1 MRWLALSVVSSV
13 VLLAACGSSKKCD
26 ASTCTGCCDSTGS
39 CKGGTDNAACGKN
52 GAACAACSSSQTCT
66 ASACTASA
74 TDAGSD
80 AGLGVDAYCN
90 PGAGVQCASPLSC
103 FNLGGGDGG
112 VCSEVC
118 AGSCP
123 AGSSCVS
130 LGPVSGC
137 VVTCSAPG
145 DCGAGETCAT
155 LPGGS
160 NACIPDCRVHADVC
174 GAGTT
179 CTFGICAQVG
189 NQTFGQACNG
199 PDAGACSQGLT
210 CLRFTQ
216 AAPEGFCSQACSGA
230 SPCPV
235 SPAGAACD
243 VTVTGAGTFCAF
255 PCAGP
260 DAGCPAGLSCQPTG
274 GTGSA
279 CQ

>member
-1 MRWLALSVVSSV
+1 MRGLALYAVCAA
-13 VLLAACGSSKKCD
+13 VLLLGCGSSKKCD
-26 ASTCTGCCDSTGS
+26 SSSCTGCCDSSGS
-39 CKGGTDNAACGKN
+39 CKSGTADSACGKN

-74 TDAGSD
+74 TDAG
-80 AGLGVDAYCN
+80 LGVDAYCN
-90 PGAGVQCASPLSC
+90 PGAGLQCGSPLSC

-118 AGSCP
+118 TGTCP

-130 LGPVSGC
+130 LGPVTAC
-137 VVTCSAPG
+137 VVTCSSPAS
-145 DCGAGETCAT
+145 CGTGETCAT
-155 LPGGS
+155 LPGGT
-160 NACIPDCRVHADVC
+160 NACIPDCRAFPDLC
-174 GAGTT
+174 GAGTA
-179 CTFGICAQVG
+179 CTLGICAQVG
-189 NQTFGQACNG
+189 SQTFGQPCNG
-199 PDAGACSQGLT
+199 PADAGACAQGLT
-210 CLRFTQ
+210 CLRFQQ
-216 AAPEGFCSQACSGA
+216 AAPQGFCSQPCSGT
-230 SPCPV
+230 SPCPN